1 MAPMISTFS
10 FPNRIIFGPGA
21 LSQLPDLVREQ
32 APTSVCVVTDKG
44 LIDAGI
50 ATRAIDLLD
59 SIVTTTLFD
68 GVTPNPDIA
77 CVEAAASHLRDHE
90 TDLVI
95 GLGGGSAM
103 DTAKAAALRLNHD
116 SDLTRYEIQIGGDRH
131 MTEAIPPVIAIPT
144 TAGTGSEVGRSAVV
158 TLRPA
163 NRKAVLCGPKLL
175 PLIALCDPELTCG
188 LPPHITAATG
198 MDALTHNI
206 EAYLSTAFHPVC
218 DAIALGGVRRIAQ
231 NLRTA
236 VQDGQNID
244 ARSEMLLAS
253 SMGAIAF
260 QKDLGAAHAL
270 AHPLSTIA
278 DLPHGLANAI
288 LLPHV
293 MTYNKAVAASR
304 LKDIAQALG
313 CPTDSV
319 SPESAADL
327 ATEAVRSL
335 AADIDIPKGLSA
347 VGVRADQISAL
358 VAQAIVDPNL
368 PTNPRPCTETDLHD
382 LYTAA
387 M

>member
-116 SDLTRYEIQIGGDRH
+116 SDLTRYEI
-131 MTEAIPPVIAIPT
+131 PVIAIPT

-288 LLPHV
+288 LL